1 MQAIAQRPTTV
12 SHDARS
18 RDTLGIVAEMADP
31 SSTGPASGAD
41 GEVAVARLEAISA
54 DVRGCAILGRDG
66 SVLAAS
72 GDLEAW
78 ETSARALLAAA
89 DEAAGEPVSHAHVA
103 TEDGEAFAV
112 RLGGYV
118 AVAVAVRFAL
128 TSLMLS
134 DMRAVLRDLAAGPGV
149 SLIRE
154 AHVP

>member
-1 MQAIAQRPTTV
+1 M
-12 SHDARS
+12 
-18 RDTLGIVAEMADP
+18 
-31 SSTGPASGAD
+31 
-41 GEVAVARLEAISA
+41 ARLEAISA
-54 DVRGCAILGRDG
+54 DVRGCAILDGDG

-78 ETSARALLAAA
+78 EASARALLAAA
-89 DEAAGEPVSHAHVA
+89 DEAAGEPVTHAHVA

-134 DMRAVLRDLAAGPGV
+134 DMRAVLRDLAASPGV

-154 AHVP
+154 AHAP

>member
-31 SSTGPASGAD
+31 SSSGPASGAD
-41 GEVAVARLEAISA
+41 GEVAVARLEAISV
-54 DVRGCAILGRDG
+54 DLRGCAILDRDG
-66 SVLAAS
+66 RALAAS
-72 GDLEAW
+72 GDPEAW
-78 ETSARALLAAA
+78 EASARDLLAAA
-89 DEAAGEPVSHAHVA
+89 DDAAGEPVTHAHVA

-112 RLGGYV
+112 RLGGYA

-154 AHVP
+154 AHAP

>member
-1 MQAIAQRPTTV
+1 MQAIAQTPTTV

-18 RDTLGIVAEMADP
+18 RDTPGIVAEMADP
-31 SSTGPASGAD
+31 PSTGPASGAD
-41 GEVAVARLEAISA
+41 GAVAVARLEAISA
-54 DVRGCAILGRDG
+54 DLRGCAILGRDG

-78 ETSARALLAAA
+78 ATSARALLAAA

-103 TEDGEAFAV
+103 IEDGEAFAV

-128 TSLMLS
+128 TSLMFS

-154 AHVP
+154 AHAP